1 MSRINEE
8 TIVVALAKGTTAP
21 RILPTDAYMIEVQHA
36 EIIWEDLP
44 LVPNYCKAH
53 GTLMSITFLLVF
65 PLGAILTRLV
75 KPTKRVWIHAP
86 VQLLGVALLISGL
99 AIGIRMAD
107 ILAEASP
114 LGRLMAAVVAADA
127 PVIT

>member
-8 TIVVALAKGTTAP
+8 TIIVALVEGTTTSQ
-21 RILPTDAYMIEVQHA
+21 ILPTDAYMIGVQHA

-53 GTLMSITFLLVF
+53 GALMSITFLLVF
-65 PLGAILTRLV
+65 PFGAFLTRLV

-99 AIGIRMAD
+99 VIGIRMAN
-107 ILAEASP
+107 ILDKASL
-114 LGRLMAAVVAADA
+114 LGRLMAAVVATDDR
-127 PVIT
+127 